1 MGIDSVDGL
10 PHPRETLAFYGNEA
24 AEYALY
30 NALQSSKMH
39 HAWIFTGPKGV
50 GKATLAY
57 RFARRYLGA
66 KPTDESP
73 LSSYEHDPIVSK
85 IANGSLGDLKTA
97 TRYDP
102 EAETVKRDV
111 SVSAIRQLT
120 NMFSLKS
127 SNDFGRRVAIIDSVD
142 DLRDAG
148 ANALLKT
155 LEEPPKGAVIILIAN
170 SLGTILPTIRSRC
183 RLLSLKPMIDGE
195 MKAYLPKY
203 NFAQLAMANGC
214 YGRAL
219 ALDKYDVDG
228 IYNLISGYLN
238 TFPNCPM
245 EKAFTLADMARD
257 EDVFDIIFELLSN
270 WIYRAT
276 NAGTGGD
283 IKEIEVGESAALAR
297 LTSRIPKEK
306 LFKAWKSIQDL
317 RGAVANN
324 LDRGAAI
331 LESLKIIKKSL
342 ENK

>member
-1 MGIDSVDGL
+1 MGIDAIDGL
-10 PHPRETLAFYGNEA
+10 PHPRETMNFFGNEA
-24 AEYALY
+24 AELALY
-30 NALQSSKMH
+30 NALQSAKMH

-66 KPTDESP
+66 QASDESP
-73 LSSYEHDPIVSK
+73 LSSNENDPIVAK

-111 SVSAIRQLT
+111 SVAAIRQLT

-127 SNDFGRRVAIIDSVD
+127 SNEFGRRVAIIDSVD

-170 SLGTILPTIRSRC
+170 SLGSILPTIRSRC
-183 RLLSLKPMIDGE
+183 RVLSLKPMSDME
-195 MKAYLPKY
+195 MKQFLPKY
-203 NFAQLAMANGC
+203 NYAQLAMANGC

-219 ALDKYDVDG
+219 ALEKYDVDG
-228 IYNLISGYLN
+228 VYNLIAGYLN

-245 EKAFTLADMARD
+245 EKAFSLADMARD
-257 EDVFDIIFELLSN
+257 EAIFEIIFELLSN

-306 LFKAWKSIQDL
+306 LFKAWQSLQDL

-324 LDRGAAI
+324 LDKGAAI
-331 LESLKIIKKSL
+331 LEALKIIKKSL
-342 ENK
+342 ETK